1 MKVTF
6 IGIGNTLAGDDG
18 AGMIMLRKLKESIGD
33 VNGVAFLEIPGDLFE
48 IWDIASETDSIVFLD
63 AVAGTV
69 AGEVSSG
76 KTLPRAMSPSFHQ
89 SDLCTVVESLASI
102 YQGEFP
108 QWTLWGVTIAPPQ
121 ILGEGLSD
129 VVSLAVERA
138 VSEITAL
145 LQGDGLPV
153 GRNLIKVYA

>member
-18 AGMIMLRKLKESIGD
+18 AGMAMLRKLKENIGD

-48 IWDIASETDSIVFLD
+48 IWDIASGTDSIVFLD
-63 AVAGTV
+63 AVAGEV
-69 AGEVSSG
+69 AGVVSRG

-108 QWTLWGVTIAPPQ
+108 QWTLWGITIDPPQ
-121 ILGEGLSD
+121 ILGEGLSG
-129 VVSLAVERA
+129 VVALAVERA

-153 GRNLIKVYA
+153 GRNLIKV

>member
-18 AGMIMLRKLKESIGD
+18 VGMVMLRKLKENIGD

-48 IWDIASETDSIVFLD
+48 IWDIASGTDSIVFLD

-69 AGEVSSG
+69 AGVVSWG

-108 QWTLWGVTIAPPQ
+108 QWTLWGVTIDPPQ
-121 ILGEGLSD
+121 TLGEGLSD
-129 VVSLAVERA
+129 VVAHAVERG

-153 GRNLIKVYA
+153 GRNLIKV

>member
-63 AVAGTV
+63 TSPATV
-69 AGEVSSG
+69 PATASR
-76 KTLPRAMSPSFHQ
+76 KT
-89 SDLCTVVESLASI
+89 
-102 YQGEFP
+102 
-108 QWTLWGVTIAPPQ
+108 
-121 ILGEGLSD
+121 
-129 VVSLAVERA
+129 
-138 VSEITAL
+138 
-145 LQGDGLPV
+145 
-153 GRNLIKVYA
+153 

>member
-18 AGMIMLRKLKESIGD
+18 AGMIMLRKLKDAIGE
-33 VNGVAFLEIPGDLFE
+33 VSGVAYLEIPGDLFE
-48 IWDIASETDSIVFLD
+48 IWDIASGTDSIVFLD
-63 AVAGTV
+63 AVAGEAAGVVTV
-69 AGEVSSG
+69 G

-102 YQGEFP
+102 YQGDFP
-108 QWTLWGVTIAPPQ
+108 QWTLWGVTIDPPQ
-121 ILGEGLSD
+121 TLGEGLSSA
-129 VVSLAVERA
+129 VALAVEKA

-145 LQGDGLPV
+145 LQGDGLQV
-153 GRNLIKVYA
+153 GRNLIKV

>member
-18 AGMIMLRKLKESIGD
+18 AGMVMLRKLRENIGD

-48 IWDIASETDSIVFLD
+48 IWDIASGTDSIVFLD

-69 AGEVSSG
+69 AGVVSRE

-108 QWTLWGVTIAPPQ
+108 QWTLWGITIDPPQ
-121 ILGEGLSD
+121 TLGEGLSD
-129 VVSLAVERA
+129 VVALAVERA

-153 GRNLIKVYA
+153 GRNLIKV

>member
-1 MKVTF
+1 MNVTF

-18 AGMIMLRKLKESIGD
+18 AGMIMLRKLKDVIGEVD
-33 VNGVAFLEIPGDLFE
+33 GVVYLEMPGDLFE

-63 AVAGTV
+63 AVAGEV
-69 AGEVSSG
+69 AGVVTTG

-108 QWTLWGVTIAPPQ
+108 QWTLWGVTIDPPQ
-121 ILGEGLSD
+121 VLGEGLSEI
-129 VVSLAVERA
+129 VALAVEKA
-138 VSEITAL
+138 VLEIIIL
-145 LQGDGLPV
+145 LRGDGLPV
-153 GRNLIKVYA
+153 GRNLIKV